1 MIDDLA
7 LKDRS
12 NFFVTRG
19 EEAGVLRQTQG
30 LFDFACRLI
39 LIFLFTALLFTAL
52 IFATLLLAAPLFS
65 AFLTAPNPDQAPRS
79 AARRRRLD
87 PTAGLRHLTPL
98 GRLGDAT

>member
-7 LKDRS
+7 LEDRS
-12 NFFVTRG
+12 NFFVTLG
-19 EEAGVLRQTQG
+19 EEASGLRQAQG

-39 LIFLFTALLFTAL
+39 LIFLFTALL
-52 IFATLLLAAPLFS
+52 LAAPLFS
-65 AFLTAPNPDQAPRS
+65 AFLSAPNPDQAARS